1 MIVIVHEA
9 IGMAKPIIFLVDPAE
24 DVKKGRAV
32 FILLVDGLPCIAAG
46 SDMVDGA
53 AIFDT

>member
-9 IGMAKPIIFLVDPAE
+9 IGMAEPMIFLVDRAE

-32 FILLVDGLPCIAAG
+32 FIILVDGLPCIASG